1 MDTMNLIVA
10 ANIRRLRE
18 ERNLSMEELARL
30 SGVSKS
36 MLVQIERGMGNPS
49 LSTMQKLAGGM
60 QIPFDALLARPS
72 SPYQLVKFSQLE
84 PILGD
89 QGGVKNYALFP
100 EDENRHFST
109 YWVEAEPGGSW
120 QAEPHMRGTVELIT
134 VFGGALELSLH
145 HGKESRTFRLNRGD
159 SICFQADVV
168 HSYRNLSDEPLI
180 FHNILHI
187 SRKLF

>member
-1 MDTMNLIVA
+1 MK
-10 ANIRRLRE
+10 
-18 ERNLSMEELARL
+18 SRL

-109 YWVEAEPGGSW
+109 Y
-120 QAEPHMRGTVELIT
+120 
-134 VFGGALELSLH
+134 
-145 HGKESRTFRLNRGD
+145 
-159 SICFQADVV
+159 
-168 HSYRNLSDEPLI
+168 
-180 FHNILHI
+180 
-187 SRKLF
+187 